1 MPSAYPPRRWAR
13 RCGPALLG
21 GRAAH
26 TLILLALLLGCCCG
40 QSLAQSA
47 PSLWGRPVTQRHLEC
62 DCNLKLQNFPGAVTQ
77 QIGEPLDPAKVS
89 ESLKRLYATG
99 RFSELRAEGALEGN
113 GVSLTFVARAQYF
126 IGIVT
131 AEGNPGPVEARALVT
146 ASRLRLGQPL
156 TDEDLNA
163 AHKRLSDLLV
173 ANGYYQSRITHEI
186 ERNPD
191 TLEANVGFTIKA
203 GPPARV
209 SAVQFQDDSGFPPER
224 LMKVSGWHPHMY
236 LTAARVE
243 RGLYRLHQFYVAHGR
258 LQVNI
263 SIQQRIYDAKTNTE
277 KLIVKADGGPLVRV
291 RVQGASI
298 SSSQLQN
305 LLPLYHDGVTDDQ
318 ALARS
323 EKLLEDHFQQQGYF
337 SASVKASRVPRQ
349 EPQPHVEILFQREP
363 WAARRFRRL
372 RRKRQ
377 YCDPDGGTGSRHYP
391 AGPGIASAIAHL

>member
-1 MPSAYPPRRWAR
+1 M
-13 RCGPALLG
+13 
-21 GRAAH
+21 
-26 TLILLALLLGCCCG
+26 
-40 QSLAQSA
+40 
-47 PSLWGRPVTQRHLEC
+47 
-62 DCNLKLQNFPGAVTQ
+62 TQ

-131 AEGNPGPVEARALVT
+131 AEGNPGPLEARALVT
-146 ASRLRLGQPL
+146 ASRLHLGQPL
-156 TDEDLNA
+156 SDEELNA

-186 ERNPD
+186 ERDPD

-263 SIQQRIYDAKTNTE
+263 SIQQRVYDAKTNTE
-277 KLIVKADGGPLVRV
+277 KLIVKGRRRAAWSRCECGAHRFPLPNFKTC
-291 RVQGASI
+291 S
-298 SSSQLQN
+298 
-305 LLPLYHDGVTDDQ
+305 PL
-318 ALARS
+318 S
-323 EKLLEDHFQQQGYF
+323 
-337 SASVKASRVPRQ
+337 
-349 EPQPHVEILFQREP
+349 
-363 WAARRFRRL
+363 
-372 RRKRQ
+372 
-377 YCDPDGGTGSRHYP
+377 
-391 AGPGIASAIAHL
+391 

>member
-1 MPSAYPPRRWAR
+1 MTPRRS
-13 RCGPALLG
+13 P
-21 GRAAH
+21 
-26 TLILLALLLGCCCG
+26 
-40 QSLAQSA
+40 
-47 PSLWGRPVTQRHLEC
+47 
-62 DCNLKLQNFPGAVTQ
+62 
-77 QIGEPLDPAKVS
+77 KVS
-89 ESLKRLYATG
+89 SAFTPRG
-99 RFSELRAEGALEGN
+99 DFSELRAEGAPEGD

-126 IGIVT
+126 VGIVT
-131 AEGNPGPVEARALVT
+131 AEGNPGPIEARALVT

-163 AHKRLSDLLV
+163 AHKRLTDLLV

-258 LQVNI
+258 LQVNV

-277 KLIVKADGGPLVRV
+277 KLIVKADGGPLIRV

-323 EKLLEDHFQQQGYF
+323 EKLLEDHFQRQGYF
-337 SASVKASRVPRQ
+337 SASVKASRVPRRGAAT
-349 EPQPHVEILFQREP
+349 PRRNSLPREP
-363 WAARRFRRL
+363 WAAR
-372 RRKRQ
+372 
-377 YCDPDGGTGSRHYP
+377 
-391 AGPGIASAIAHL
+391 